1 MKRCSM
7 LVFTCQWEPLEL
19 VSSVRPRTPWR
30 GFPLHPPAGAC
41 LDSES
46 GFQGWAVGNMD
57 SAHPATKRISRD
69 AASREGILVLSIFE
83 REYQDKAAER
93 EFNFGQSLGH
103 IWVPACVPGRPLW
116 QFLCLRQS
124 PIPVISAACQGNE
137 AGAFCGCLHESLNA
151 RYALLEWYRL
161 VWCAVPC
168 YRLVWCAVLC
178 CLAGVRRVS
187 KESKRPNCMHP
198 ITWWSRCRSNTLQLH
213 GVKHSKLQPKS
224 WISADICWF

>member
-1 MKRCSM
+1 
-7 LVFTCQWEPLEL
+7 
-19 VSSVRPRTPWR
+19 
-30 GFPLHPPAGAC
+30 
-41 LDSES
+41 
-46 GFQGWAVGNMD
+46 MD
-57 SAHPATKRISRD
+57 SAHPATKRILRD

-161 VWCAVPC
+161 VWCATVPC
-168 YRLVWCAVLC
+168 CFAGMVSFGMVCCALLPC
-178 CLAGVRRVS
+178 WRAAR
-187 KESKRPNCMHP
+187 
-198 ITWWSRCRSNTLQLH
+198 QQ
-213 GVKHSKLQPKS
+213 GVKATKLHASHNMMIPLQKQYIATAWS
-224 WISADICWF
+224 QTFQTAAQILNKCWHLLILDC